1 MKRLLFVLISMAVFT
16 SSCRDETQGSNTI
29 EVITAEEMKEISKIE
44 DVQLIDVRTQEEY
57 EEGYIEGFQNIDY
70 YSDDFTKDI
79 EKLDKSKP
87 VIVYCKSGN
96 RSGKCAKKMEEAGFS
111 KVYDL
116 EGGITQWK
124 FKGFEVKKKS

>member
-1 MKRLLFVLISMAVFT
+1 MRRIFFVLIAFTVFT
-16 SSCRDETQGSNTI
+16 FSCRDETQGSNTI